1 MPYILGNVCVIQ
13 FEMCRQSIKKGFASQ
28 ERSVFFHGDIVSLC
42 ICVKLICEPHLSN
55 IHHHHHQH
63 GTESLE
69 KGENRC

>member
-13 FEMCRQSIKKGFASQ
+13 FEMCRQSIKKVLQVKKEA
-28 ERSVFFHGDIVSLC
+28 FFHEDIVSLC

-63 GTESLE
+63 GTERLE